1 MAETV
6 NEYMETD
13 LGNVAPNPQGDYS
26 ETAEYEYLDLVAY
39 AGGSYLCIKEDGTI
53 SGTAPIPGKTT
64 EIWQEVSRPGDLT
77 PEYVAMHDDVVNK
90 AASVVADAAQVAQNA
105 AQIEGMK
112 ENVAALQEQTAQ
124 DAQLTKEYRE
134 SAAGY
139 ASAAETSR
147 MAAGESEEN
156 VRALVSGF
164 DAHVEE
170 QKTSAQED
178 ITTSRQAAI
187 KAIAA
192 QQVSSVNTVKQEGQ
206 KAINKTN
213 ADAEATAADRAA
225 VSEMAATVD
234 SQAAQVAQHAA
245 QVAEDKVT
253 VENYMQTAGESKK
266 QALEAAER
274 LKDSVDLVQKN
285 TVDLKGKAPVII
297 GSATSYDGAP
307 VEVNDSAEMQLQG
320 LRLYGKSKQVV
331 TTGKNLCSIKSC
343 QLSMNIVSSDVIAWT
358 KSSRVYYAFDTQ
370 NISGAKAYISIKYH
384 DADKKI
390 VGSNGSNLIC
400 NGTRKTGWFSGLDA
414 QTGGSDIDLTTIE
427 YISVQLGLYTASV
440 VIPSFID
447 NIMVCDEENL
457 PFEPYTGGKP
467 SPSPEYPQEIENVG
481 GDGSIGVEITGKNLF
496 DLSKEYTSTPV
507 VNTFTFTLKPS
518 TKYTLSTDFP
528 ATANVA
534 SIYFS
539 GPSSNINGVWKDRPK
554 TFATDSSGN
563 ITVQIRTLKQ
573 DNAPAIFND
582 VLNGVYHIQLE
593 EGNTAT
599 SYEPYKQSA
608 ATILLPNGL
617 PGIPVTTGGNYT
629 DENGQQYICDEID
642 FKRGKYVQ
650 RVWKGVLDGNSDEEW
665 YSGGNYFSIK
675 ALPTSMS
682 SREGYCNQYT
692 TKDGKIRIGNDN
704 NSIIIFDADY
714 FENNL
719 SNWKAHLAQHPL
731 VVMTYLDAPIETDLT
746 QEQLQAY
753 KSLTTFK
760 PTSIISNDAK
770 ARMNVEYAVDTETYI
785 SGLNETCNY
794 NLDKISKSLTEN
806 KKADELTQR
815 RLDALW
821 KLNQGIVYEFQSDDA
836 DGYKKDVPTGG
847 KYVGLKQIGGKSLV
861 WGQLLRTGKHF
872 FESVIKDHFY
882 LLRGVANVTEKADVY
897 GYVRSTG
904 FTINTQANIGK
915 FDVGTHK
922 INCIIQAKENNS
934 GSNTGDANFWCGS
947 GNATFDNI
955 NLFDLTVI
963 FGAGNEPSTVEE
975 FEAMFPG
982 DYYPYSEPEVVHAGV
997 ETVESVGRN
1006 LFNPDKILVG
1016 KYEKSTETW
1025 DVPNGLKKVL
1035 DMKFEENTQ
1044 YTFSAYIKQYVIDAN
1059 IRFMVKYTDNTENN
1073 TFLYSDST
1081 TETYKAATTD
1091 AGKTIKEIW
1100 TDYGQSGKVTFRN
1113 LKIEK
1118 GTEAT
1123 DYTPYT
1129 RNTLTI
1135 PESIRNLDGY
1145 GWSAGNAYNYVDFE
1159 NKKIHKRVGCVD
1171 LGTLEWTYS
1180 DVTAGNVTF
1189 KTFISNTNLPNRK
1202 FQAASND
1209 YLCAKYNVIS
1219 TRGTSSSDKTIST
1232 YNYSN
1237 DNRTVVHDSTYTD
1250 VAIFKS
1256 AMAGVMLYYELAKE
1270 EIIDISDL
1278 LAELDEDAFVLPV
1291 EAGGTLTFKNSLGD
1305 GYRIPVPNSE
1315 EYILKLSEVVNN
1327 E

>member
-1 MAETV
+1 MSPE
-6 NEYMETD
+6 
-13 LGNVAPNPQGDYS
+13 
-26 ETAEYEYLDLVAY
+26 
-39 AGGSYLCIKEDGTI
+39 
-53 SGTAPIPGKTT
+53 
-64 EIWQEVSRPGDLT
+64 EVLAILSRK
-77 PEYVAMHDDVVNK
+77 M
-90 AASVVADAAQVAQNA
+90 
-105 AQIEGMK
+105 
-112 ENVAALQEQTAQ
+112 
-124 DAQLTKEYRE
+124 
-134 SAAGY
+134 
-139 ASAAETSR
+139 
-147 MAAGESEEN
+147 
-156 VRALVSGF
+156 
-164 DAHVEE
+164 
-170 QKTSAQED
+170 
-178 ITTSRQAAI
+178 
-187 KAIAA
+187 
-192 QQVSSVNTVKQEGQ
+192 QEG
-206 KAINKTN
+206 I
-213 ADAEATAADRAA
+213 
-225 VSEMAATVD
+225 ATVD
-234 SQAAQVAQHAA
+234 GQAAQVAQHAA
-245 QVAEDKVT
+245 QVAEDKAAT
-253 VENYMQTAGESKK
+253 ENYMQTAGESKK

-285 TVDLKGKAPVII
+285 TVDLQGKAPVII
-297 GSATSYDGAP
+297 GSATSYDGTP

-384 DADKKI
+384 DAGKKI
-390 VGSNGSNLIC
+390 VGSNGSNIVC
-400 NGTRKTGWFSGLDA
+400 DGNRKTGWFSGLGA
-414 QTGGSDIDLTTIE
+414 QTGGSNIDLTTIE

-447 NIMVCDEENL
+447 NIMVCDEANL

-481 GDGSIGVEITGKNLF
+481 ENGSIGVEITGKNLF

-599 SYEPYKQSA
+599 SYEPYKQST
-608 ATILLPNGL
+608 ATIPLPNGL

-642 FKRGKYVQ
+642 FNRGKYVQ
-650 RVWKGVLDGNSDEEW
+650 RVWKGVLDGSSDEEW

-682 SREGYCNQYT
+682 SREGYYNQYT
-692 TKDGKIRIGNDN
+692 TKDGKIRIGNGN
-704 NSIIIFDADY
+704 NSIIIFDVDY

-719 SNWKAHLAQHPL
+719 LNWKAHLVQHPL

-770 ARMNVEYAVDTETYI
+770 AQMNVEYAVDTETYI

-836 DGYKKDVPTGG
+836 DGYAKDIQTGG

-872 FESVIKDHFY
+872 FKSVIKDHFY

-897 GYVRSTG
+897 GYVRPTG

-955 NLFDLTVI
+955 NLFDLTAI

-975 FEAMFPG
+975 FEAMFPE
-982 DYYPYSEPEVVHAGV
+982 DYYQYSEPEVVHAGV
-997 ETVESVGRN
+997 ETVESVGKN
-1006 LFNPDKILVG
+1006 
-1016 KYEKSTETW
+1016 ST
-1025 DVPNGLKKVL
+1025 
-1035 DMKFEENTQ
+1035 
-1044 YTFSAYIKQYVIDAN
+1044 
-1059 IRFMVKYTDNTENN
+1059 
-1073 TFLYSDST
+1073 
-1081 TETYKAATTD
+1081 
-1091 AGKTIKEIW
+1091 
-1100 TDYGQSGKVTFRN
+1100 
-1113 LKIEK
+1113 
-1118 GTEAT
+1118 
-1123 DYTPYT
+1123 
-1129 RNTLTI
+1129 NTLII
-1135 PESIRNLDGY
+1135 PESIRTLDGY

-1159 NKKIHKRVGCVD
+1159 NKKFHKRVGCVD

>member
-1 MAETV
+1 MSPE
-6 NEYMETD
+6 
-13 LGNVAPNPQGDYS
+13 
-26 ETAEYEYLDLVAY
+26 
-39 AGGSYLCIKEDGTI
+39 
-53 SGTAPIPGKTT
+53 
-64 EIWQEVSRPGDLT
+64 EVLAILSRK
-77 PEYVAMHDDVVNK
+77 M
-90 AASVVADAAQVAQNA
+90 
-105 AQIEGMK
+105 
-112 ENVAALQEQTAQ
+112 
-124 DAQLTKEYRE
+124 
-134 SAAGY
+134 
-139 ASAAETSR
+139 
-147 MAAGESEEN
+147 
-156 VRALVSGF
+156 
-164 DAHVEE
+164 
-170 QKTSAQED
+170 
-178 ITTSRQAAI
+178 
-187 KAIAA
+187 
-192 QQVSSVNTVKQEGQ
+192 QEG
-206 KAINKTN
+206 I
-213 ADAEATAADRAA
+213 
-225 VSEMAATVD
+225 ATVD
-234 SQAAQVAQHAA
+234 GQAAQVAQHAA

-253 VENYMQTAGESKK
+253 VENYMNTAGESKK

-274 LKDSVDLVQKN
+274 LRDSVDLVQKN
-285 TVDLKGKAPVII
+285 TVDLQGKAPVII

-343 QLSMNIVSSDVIAWT
+343 QLSMDIVSSDVIAWT

-400 NGTRKTGWFSGLDA
+400 DGTRKTGWFSGLGA
-414 QTGGSDIDLTTIE
+414 QTGGSNIDLTTIE

-447 NIMVCDEENL
+447 NIMVCDEANL

-467 SPSPEYPQEIENVG
+467 SPSAEYPQEIENVG

-534 SIYFS
+534 SIYFG

-599 SYEPYKQSA
+599 SYEPYKQSTT
-608 ATILLPNGL
+608 TIPLSNGL

-629 DENGQQYICDEID
+629 DENGQRYICDEID
-642 FKRGKYVQ
+642 FARGKYVQ
-650 RVWKGVLDGNSDEEW
+650 RVWRGVLDGSSDEEW
-665 YSGGNYFSIK
+665 SKYWYVGTYATKIARSDLVSSKNILCNRYIYGNGIGHFSSLQSDNQLYLYFNYDDGTIGEK
-675 ALPTSMS
+675 AF
-682 SREGYCNQYT
+682 RE
-692 TKDGKIRIGNDN
+692 
-704 NSIIIFDADY
+704 IIA
-714 FENNL
+714 
-719 SNWKAHLAQHPL
+719 SNPL
-731 VVMTYLDAPIETDLT
+731 VVMTYLDTPIETDLT
-746 QEQLQAY
+746 EEQLQAY

-760 PTSIISNDAK
+760 PTSIISNAAG
-770 ARMNVEYAVDTETYI
+770 ARMEVEYAEDTKAYIDGLNDAADTKIDVLTETI
-785 SGLNETCNY
+785 A
-794 NLDKISKSLTEN
+794 EN
-806 KKADELTQR
+806 KKTDELAQWR
-815 RLDALW
+815 IDALW
-821 KLNQGIVYEFQSDDA
+821 KLNQGIVYEFQSDDT
-836 DGYKKDVPTGG
+836 DGYKKDVPPGG

-861 WGQLLRTGKHF
+861 WGQLLQVGKHF

-897 GYVRSTG
+897 GYVRPTG

-955 NLFDLTVI
+955 NLFDLTAI

-975 FEAMFPG
+975 FEAMFPE
-982 DYYPYSEPEVVHAGV
+982 DYYQYSEPEVVHAGV
-997 ETVESVGRN
+997 ETVESVGKN
-1006 LFNPDKILVG
+1006 
-1016 KYEKSTETW
+1016 ST
-1025 DVPNGLKKVL
+1025 
-1035 DMKFEENTQ
+1035 
-1044 YTFSAYIKQYVIDAN
+1044 
-1059 IRFMVKYTDNTENN
+1059 
-1073 TFLYSDST
+1073 
-1081 TETYKAATTD
+1081 
-1091 AGKTIKEIW
+1091 
-1100 TDYGQSGKVTFRN
+1100 
-1113 LKIEK
+1113 
-1118 GTEAT
+1118 
-1123 DYTPYT
+1123 
-1129 RNTLTI
+1129 NTLII
-1135 PESIRNLDGY
+1135 PESIRTLDGY

-1159 NKKIHKRVGCVD
+1159 NKKFHKRVGCVD
-1171 LGTLEWTYS
+1171 LGTLEWKYS

-1189 KTFISNTNLPNRK
+1189 KTFTSNTNLPNRK

>member
-6 NEYMETD
+6 NDYNETD
-13 LGNVAPNPQGDYS
+13 LGNVAPNPWGDYS

-39 AGGSYLCIKEDGTI
+39 AGGSYICIKEDGTI
-53 SGTAPIPGKTT
+53 SGTAPTPGKTT
-64 EIWQEVSRPGDLT
+64 EIWQEVSRPGNLT

-90 AASVVADAAQVAQNA
+90 AASVAEDAAQVAQNA
-105 AQIEGMK
+105 AQVEGMK

-147 MAAGESEEN
+147 TAAGESEEN
-156 VRALVSGF
+156 IRALVSGF

-187 KAIAA
+187 NAIAA

-206 KAINKTN
+206 KATNKTN
-213 ADAEATAADRAA
+213 ADAEATAADRTA

-234 SQAAQVAQHAA
+234 GQAAQVSQNAA

-274 LKDSVDLVQKN
+274 LKDSVNLVQKN
-285 TVDLKGKAPVII
+285 TVDLQGKAPVII
-297 GSATSYDGAP
+297 GSATSYDGTP

-384 DADKKI
+384 DVNKKI
-390 VGSNGSNLIC
+390 VGSNGNNLIC
-400 NGTRKTGWFSGLDA
+400 DGTRKTGWFSGLGG
-414 QTGGSDIDLTTIE
+414 QTGGSNIDLTTIE
-427 YISVQLGLYTASV
+427 YISVQLGLYTAPV

-481 GDGSIGVEITGKNLF
+481 GNGSIGVEITGKNLF
-496 DLSKEYTSTPV
+496 NANDVSRGYISDTTGELLVTNSHCSNFID
-507 VNTFTFTLKPS
+507 VNPK
-518 TKYTLSTDFP
+518 TKYYL
-528 ATANVA
+528 
-534 SIYFS
+534 YS
-539 GPSSNINGVWKDRPK
+539 GQPTGKWGAFYDSNK
-554 TFATDSSGN
+554 TFVSGISPDKYN
-563 ITVQIRTLKQ
+563 TVFETPENAAYIRFTVSYRDKHL
-573 DNAPAIFND
+573 NFAND
-582 VLNGVYHIQLE
+582 VIFAKSTIAVPF
-593 EGNTAT
+593 
-599 SYEPYKQSA
+599 EPYHKSTT
-608 ATILLPNGL
+608 TIPLSNGL

-629 DENGQQYICDEID
+629 DSNGQQYICDEID
-642 FKRGKYVQ
+642 FVRGKNVQ
-650 RVWKGVLDGNSDEEW
+650 RVWKGVFDGSKDEEW
-665 YSGGNYFSIK
+665 CTGSNYFSVK

-682 SREGYCNQYT
+682 PREGYCNQYT
-692 TKDGKIRIGNDN
+692 TKDAKIRIGNGN
-704 NSIIIFDADY
+704 NSIIIFDMDY

-731 VVMTYLDAPIETDLT
+731 VVMTYLDTPVETDLT

-760 PTSIISNDAK
+760 PTSIISNAAG
-770 ARMNVEYAVDTETYI
+770 ARMEVEYAEDTKAYIDGLNDAADTKIDVLTETI
-785 SGLNETCNY
+785 A
-794 NLDKISKSLTEN
+794 EN
-806 KKADELTQR
+806 KKDDKLAQR
-815 RLDALW
+815 RIDVLW
-821 KLNQGIVYEFQSDDA
+821 KLSQGIVYEFQSDGA
-836 DGYKKDVPTGG
+836 DGYKKDVPPGG

-861 WGQLLRTGKHF
+861 LGQLLRIGKHF
-872 FESVIKDHFY
+872 FKSVIKDHFY

-897 GYVRSTG
+897 GYVRPTG

-955 NLFDLTVI
+955 NLFDLTAI

-975 FEAMFPG
+975 FEAMFPD
-982 DYYPYSEPEVVHAGV
+982 DYYPYSDQEVVHAGV
-997 ETVESVGRN
+997 ETVESVGKN
-1006 LFNPDKILVG
+1006 
-1016 KYEKSTETW
+1016 ST
-1025 DVPNGLKKVL
+1025 
-1035 DMKFEENTQ
+1035 
-1044 YTFSAYIKQYVIDAN
+1044 
-1059 IRFMVKYTDNTENN
+1059 
-1073 TFLYSDST
+1073 
-1081 TETYKAATTD
+1081 
-1091 AGKTIKEIW
+1091 
-1100 TDYGQSGKVTFRN
+1100 
-1113 LKIEK
+1113 
-1118 GTEAT
+1118 
-1123 DYTPYT
+1123 
-1129 RNTLTI
+1129 NTLII

-1145 GWSAGNAYNYVDFE
+1145 GWSAGNVYNYVDFE
-1159 NKKIHKRVGCVD
+1159 NKKFHKRVGCVD
-1171 LGTLEWTYS
+1171 LGTLEWTSKTDCYFRAVLS
-1180 DVTAGNVTF
+1180 TLKPGKNEKVSNGCCKKYLVYDANRLMRVTKGIALGVNGANNVDVRDENYTDITTF
-1189 KTFISNTNLPNRK
+1189 KT
-1202 FQAASND
+1202 
-1209 YLCAKYNVIS
+1209 
-1219 TRGTSSSDKTIST
+1219 
-1232 YNYSN
+1232 
-1237 DNRTVVHDSTYTD
+1237 
-1250 VAIFKS
+1250 
-1256 AMAGVMLYYELAKE
+1256 AMSGVMLYYELAKE
-1270 EIIDISDL
+1270 EVTDISEL
-1278 LAELDEDAFVLPV
+1278 LADLDEDAFVLPV
-1291 EAGGTLTFKNSLGD
+1291 ETGGTLTFKNSLGD

-1315 EYILKLSEVVNN
+1315 EYILKLSEVAGN